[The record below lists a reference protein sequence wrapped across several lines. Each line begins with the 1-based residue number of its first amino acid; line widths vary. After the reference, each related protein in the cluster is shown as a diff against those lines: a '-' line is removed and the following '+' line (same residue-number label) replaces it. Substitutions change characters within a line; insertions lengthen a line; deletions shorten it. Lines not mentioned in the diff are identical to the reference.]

1 MKPTVSRVMSF
12 LLSLGVAEAC
22 VFLLS
27 ALAQDTRSLPVA
39 FQNLISGHSR
49 AATYEDNALKVA
61 DLVPTASQEEVSRTL
76 PEIQIAIS
84 QQDETIKKFGAYIL
98 TIISFRSDSSHLL
111 GDHVQEI
118 APLLNEKDAHLQQEA
133 VLVLGGMKPISPRT
147 VVPPLLDF
155 VHRTDRD
162 PIAQVNALS
171 DLLRL
176 APADVAP
183 GLKRFASRIL
193 DSPTKE
199 ALANAIANSKT
210 DDSEAADVL
219 ITLLDDSDEQVRFQA
234 AQAFQR
240 MPKKSVARARAAL
253 NERRASP
260 EESQEVKE
268 AARQALTTLE
278 N

>member
-1 MKPTVSRVMSF
+1 MRRAIRF
-12 LLSLGVAEAC
+12 LLFFAIAVACA
-22 VFLLS
+22 FQPS
-27 ALAQDTRSLPVA
+27 ARAQATKSLPVA
-39 FQNLISGHSR
+39 FQYLVGR
-49 AATYEDNALKVA
+49 YDPKVAAYEDNALKVA
-61 DLVPTASQEEVSRTL
+61 DLVPTASPEEVSRTL

-98 TIISFRSDSSHLL
+98 TIISFRPDSSHLL
-111 GDHVQEI
+111 GEHVQEI

-133 VLVLGGMKPISPRT
+133 VLVLGGMKPISPRS

-162 PIAQVNALS
+162 PIAQVNAIS
-171 DLLRL
+171 VLLRL

-193 DSPTKE
+193 DSPAKE

-219 ITLLDDSDEQVRFQA
+219 IALLDDSDEQVRFQA

-240 MPKKSVARARAAL
+240 MPTKSVARARAAL
-253 NERRASP
+253 NERRTSP

-268 AARQALTTLE
+268 AAMQALTTLE